1 MPGMCYSHPK
11 ASGGPGSCSDNSGGG
26 GGGND
31 DDDPDSY
38 PSEDSLLHFDF
49 NLGFDFVL
57 CGFDLV
63 V

>member
-1 MPGMCYSHPK
+1 MCYAHPW

-26 GGGND
+26 GDDNDND
-31 DDDPDSY
+31 DGDDPDSY
-38 PSEDSLLHFDF
+38 PREDTLLHFDF